1 MVRGRFNI
9 PLPAGGLVPGGDGAG
24 VVKAVGPQ
32 VHAEGLARGVRVIF
46 NPSPGAWAERLK
58 IPADLVTPIRMT

>member
-1 MVRGRFNI
+1 VVRGRFNI

-24 VVKAVGPQ
+24 VVEAVGPP
-32 VHAEGLARGVRVIF
+32 VHAEGLAPSVPVIF
-46 NPSPGAWAERLK
+46 NPRLGAWAERLK